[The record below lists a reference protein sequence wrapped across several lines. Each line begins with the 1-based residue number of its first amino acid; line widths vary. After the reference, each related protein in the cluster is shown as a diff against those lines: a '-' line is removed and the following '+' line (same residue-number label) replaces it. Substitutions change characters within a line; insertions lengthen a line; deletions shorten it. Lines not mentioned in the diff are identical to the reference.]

1 MPSKK
6 KGLRYAQTI
15 PDDVT
20 PDLISNEPKDVR
32 DIMTSSGE
40 EVADQ
45 FAQQLGQGI
54 TNANK
59 TASQIE
65 KDYLE
70 RSRRLFERNPAA
82 GISQMPLHHRNGL
95 QKPIS
100 FDSLATDVV
109 FPKGDYSPGNI
120 VITKD
125 RTGALGEEKGY
136 GVINPAGRS
145 EAIDLVVGRHSA
157 ANGGDGPKKGTVAPP
172 NFFTDSAR
180 IYISQMTD
188 VDLNFGISDGYRLQ
202 NKISKAKS
210 AIAVKADGVRI
221 IGREGVKIVTGRSR
235 HSKIG
240 PKGETNSFGGKLEP
254 APPIEL
260 IAGNNGTGSR
270 KVVASFLTGTP
281 KSINYLQPAL
291 LGESTI
297 DCFKEVF
304 DMIDEVNSAC
314 FNLSLIFA
322 AYCSIN
328 GIDPWRPWIPPVSG
342 IASTLTLNSVSETL
356 WSGRINS
363 ALARINYLEEF
374 GYNNITSKNVFI
386 T

>member
-1 MPSKK
+1 MPKK
-6 KGLRYAQTI
+6 PKGLRYANKI
-15 PDDVT
+15 
-20 PDLISNEPKDVR
+20 PKDVIPDLVDNEPNDVR
-32 DIMTSSGE
+32 NIMASSGE
-40 EVADQ
+40 AAAER
-45 FAQQLGQGI
+45 FAKQLGQGI
-54 TNANK
+54 ENANK
-59 TASQIE
+59 TADQIE

-70 RSRRLFERNPAA
+70 KTRRLFERNPKL
-82 GISQMPLHHRNGL
+82 GIKQMPLYHVNHIRVGAN
-95 QKPIS
+95 
-100 FDSLATDVV
+100 FASLKSDIVL
-109 FPKGDYSPGNI
+109 PSGDFSPGNI

-125 RTGALGEEKGY
+125 RPGGEENGY
-136 GVINPAGRS
+136 GAINPAGRS
-145 EAIDLVVGRHSA
+145 ETVDIVVGRHSA
-157 ANGGDGPKKGTVAPP
+157 AFGGDGPKKRTKANP
-172 NFFTDSAR
+172 NFFTDAAR

-188 VDLNFGISDGYRLQ
+188 VDLNFGLSEGYRLD

-254 APPIEL
+254 SPPIEL

-270 KVVASFLTGTP
+270 KVMAGLFGAP
-281 KSINYLQPAL
+281 KEINYLQPAL

-297 DCFKEVF
+297 DCFNEVF
-304 DMIDEVNSAC
+304 DMIDQVNSAC

-322 AYCSIN
+322 AYCSVN

-342 IASTLTLNSVSETL
+342 VASTLTLNSVSETL
-356 WSGRINS
+356 WSSRINS

-374 GYNNITSKNVFI
+374 GYNNIASRNVFI